1 MKSDKKNVKITFKNN
16 FFLKCLQNKKERH
29 KLSQLL
35 FNNNIN
41 STFNDRIAKSSANI
55 NINNNDFKFNIN
67 KKISK
72 DNLQKM
78 ENKGRNYEVISSME
92 KSEKNNY
99 DWNMLLNSP
108 KLGDIDIKK
117 KIKLTDINENKI
129 KRNQSYKKRVMTDI
143 NSDKKII
150 SSHYIDNKKNN
161 KLKNIAEKLSILK
174 AKVTTSTKK
183 LRNEL
188 IKQRIKSSKEEKK
201 LYEILNKDNLILSKQ
216 DLIIAGGERKNA
228 GPLLKNI
235 LHQQN
240 PHLETAKE
248 NNKLYYKTMKPF
260 GNNYGNIDYS
270 QNDRWKSSAEIKN
283 LREKEQ
289 KQKQKQYS
297 NVGTSMDDNDLI
309 MNNHND
315 NNNTKLVLS
324 YYDTNDPDIKY
335 FNCLLNKYNKRVI
348 SFHNGNNMDCF
359 NSFNSFNNDNKVKE
373 KINFSNIPNSKRGT
387 SIKNKI
393 KIKEISKFPFI
404 VEHIKMNPKS
414 TERKNK
420 LYNDRKYINNE
431 NDKIFI

>member
-1 MKSDKKNVKITFKNN
+1 MKSDNNNVKITFKNN

-35 FNNNIN
+35 FNNTIN

-55 NINNNDFKFNIN
+55 NINKNDFKFNTN
-67 KKISK
+67 KVTSK
-72 DNLQKM
+72 DSLQKM
-78 ENKGRNYEVISSME
+78 ENRERNHEIIGSTG

-108 KLGDIDIKK
+108 KLGDIGIKN
-117 KIKLTDINENKI
+117 KIKITTDINENIINRNKSHN
-129 KRNQSYKKRVMTDI
+129 KRDMTDI
-143 NSDKKII
+143 NSDIKII
-150 SSHYIDNKKNN
+150 NSQNFNN
-161 KLKNIAEKLSILK
+161 KNKNELKNMPEKLSILK
-174 AKVTTSTKK
+174 AKVMTSTKK
-183 LRNEL
+183 LRNEI

-240 PHLETAKE
+240 PHLKTVKE

-289 KQKQKQYS
+289 KQYS

-309 MNNHND
+309 KNDDINNR
-315 NNNTKLVLS
+315 KLVLS
-324 YYDTNDPDIKY
+324 YYDANDPDIKY
-335 FNCLLNKYNKRVI
+335 FNCLLNKYNSRVI
-348 SFHNGNNMDCF
+348 SFQNGKNMDYF
-359 NSFNSFNNDNKVKE
+359 NSFNSFNSDDKIKE
-373 KINFSNIPNSKRGT
+373 KIYLSNIQNSKRCT
-387 SIKNKI
+387 SIKNKM
-393 KIKEISKFPFI
+393 KNKELSKFPFI
-404 VEHIKMNPKS
+404 VEHIKMNTQS

-420 LYNDRKYINNE
+420 LFNDRKYFNTESN
-431 NDKIFI
+431 KIFI

>member
-1 MKSDKKNVKITFKNN
+1 MKSDNNNVKITFKNN

-35 FNNNIN
+35 FNNTIN

-55 NINNNDFKFNIN
+55 NINKNDFKFNTN
-67 KKISK
+67 KVTSK
-72 DNLQKM
+72 DCLQKM
-78 ENKGRNYEVISSME
+78 EKRERNHEIIGSTG

-108 KLGDIDIKK
+108 KLGEIEIKN
-117 KIKLTDINENKI
+117 KIKITTDINENIINRNKSHN
-129 KRNQSYKKRVMTDI
+129 KRDMTDI
-143 NSDKKII
+143 NSDIKII
-150 SSHYIDNKKNN
+150 NSQNINN
-161 KLKNIAEKLSILK
+161 KNKNELKNMPEKLSILK
-174 AKVTTSTKK
+174 AKVMTSTKK
-183 LRNEL
+183 LRNEI

-240 PHLETAKE
+240 PHLKTVKE

-289 KQKQKQYS
+289 KQYS

-309 MNNHND
+309 KNDDINNR
-315 NNNTKLVLS
+315 KLVLS
-324 YYDTNDPDIKY
+324 YYDANDPDIKY
-335 FNCLLNKYNKRVI
+335 FNCLLNKYNNRVI
-348 SFHNGNNMDCF
+348 SFQNGKNMDYF
-359 NSFNSFNNDNKVKE
+359 NSFNSFNSDDKVKE
-373 KINFSNIPNSKRGT
+373 KIYLSNIQNSKRCT
-387 SIKNKI
+387 SIKNKM
-393 KIKEISKFPFI
+393 KNKELSKFPFI
-404 VEHIKMNPKS
+404 VEHIKMNTQS

-420 LYNDRKYINNE
+420 LFNDRKYFNTESN
-431 NDKIFI
+431 KIFI

>member
-1 MKSDKKNVKITFKNN
+1 MKSDNNNVKITFKNN

-35 FNNNIN
+35 FNNTIN

-55 NINNNDFKFNIN
+55 NINKNDFKFNTN
-67 KKISK
+67 KVTSK
-72 DNLQKM
+72 DSLQKM
-78 ENKGRNYEVISSME
+78 ENRERNHEIIGSTG

-108 KLGDIDIKK
+108 KLGDIGIKN
-117 KIKLTDINENKI
+117 KIKITTDINENI
-129 KRNQSYKKRVMTDI
+129 INRNKRHTKRDITDI
-143 NSDKKII
+143 NSDIKII
-150 SSHYIDNKKNN
+150 NSQNINN
-161 KLKNIAEKLSILK
+161 KNKNELKNMPEKLSILK
-174 AKVTTSTKK
+174 AKVMTSTKK
-183 LRNEL
+183 LRNEI

-240 PHLETAKE
+240 PHLKTVKE

-289 KQKQKQYS
+289 KQYS

-309 MNNHND
+309 KNDDINNR
-315 NNNTKLVLS
+315 KLVLS
-324 YYDTNDPDIKY
+324 YYDANDPDIKY
-335 FNCLLNKYNKRVI
+335 FNCLLNKYNSRVI
-348 SFHNGNNMDCF
+348 SFQNGKNMDYF
-359 NSFNSFNNDNKVKE
+359 NSFNSFNSDDKIKE
-373 KINFSNIPNSKRGT
+373 KIYLSNIQNSKRCT
-387 SIKNKI
+387 SIKNKM
-393 KIKEISKFPFI
+393 KNKELSKFPFI
-404 VEHIKMNPKS
+404 VEHIKMNTQS

-420 LYNDRKYINNE
+420 LFNDRKYFNTESN
-431 NDKIFI
+431 KIFI

>member
-289 KQKQKQYS
+289 KQYS
-297 NVGTSMDDNDLI
+297 NVGTSMDENDLI
-309 MNNHND
+309 NNDHNEI
-315 NNNTKLVLS
+315 NNTKLVLS
-324 YYDTNDPDIKY
+324 YYDANDPDIKY
-335 FNCLLNKYNKRVI
+335 FNCLLNKYNKRCI
-348 SFHNGNNMDCF
+348 SFKNGKNMDYF
-359 NSFNSFNNDNKVKE
+359 NSFNSFNNDDKVKE
-373 KINFSNIPNSKRGT
+373 KIYLSNIQSPKRGS
-387 SIKNKI
+387 SIKSKMKNK
-393 KIKEISKFPFI
+393 EFSKFPFI
-404 VEHIKMNPKS
+404 VEHIKTNTKS

-420 LYNDRKYINNE
+420 LYNDRKFFNN
-431 NDKIFI
+431 

>member
-161 KLKNIAEKLSILK
+161 KLKNIAE
-174 AKVTTSTKK
+174 
-183 LRNEL
+183 N
-188 IKQRIKSSKEEKK
+188 
-201 LYEILNKDNLILSKQ
+201 
-216 DLIIAGGERKNA
+216 
-228 GPLLKNI
+228 
-235 LHQQN
+235 
-240 PHLETAKE
+240 
-248 NNKLYYKTMKPF
+248 F
-260 GNNYGNIDYS
+260 
-270 QNDRWKSSAEIKN
+270 
-283 LREKEQ
+283 
-289 KQKQKQYS
+289 QY
-297 NVGTSMDDNDLI
+297 
-309 MNNHND
+309 
-315 NNNTKLVLS
+315 
-324 YYDTNDPDIKY
+324 
-335 FNCLLNKYNKRVI
+335 
-348 SFHNGNNMDCF
+348 
-359 NSFNSFNNDNKVKE
+359 
-373 KINFSNIPNSKRGT
+373 
-387 SIKNKI
+387 
-393 KIKEISKFPFI
+393 
-404 VEHIKMNPKS
+404 
-414 TERKNK
+414 
-420 LYNDRKYINNE
+420 
-431 NDKIFI
+431 